1 MLTVA
6 LSSPVNMNM
15 EMSLAEPSSVRVR
28 TVEIQNGFL
37 PTCSIICLCLRR
49 TRKVWVFQGRTK
61 LKVISFQLQITPFYL
76 VSNLFW
82 VEITPVFIT
91 TTISSLQTKQTPSK
105 QSDHLLTSSSRL
117 YLSKIVKCKCLKQ
130 IKYFSCWWCLL
141 PQGVAGSHDNDF
153 SG

>member
-6 LSSPVNMNM
+6 LSSRVNMNM

-61 LKVISFQLQITPFYL
+61 LKVISFQLQITPFYF

-82 VEITPVFIT
+82 VDINLVFIT
-91 TTISSLQTKQTPSK
+91 TTISRRHEAKSAFKQT
-105 QSDHLLTSSSRL
+105 QD
-117 YLSKIVKCKCLKQ
+117 
-130 IKYFSCWWCLL
+130 
-141 PQGVAGSHDNDF
+141 
-153 SG
+153 